1 MPESSL
7 QPFYIIFETGS
18 LSEHTASLAS
28 WRASGIL
35 PDSTS
40 TTLGCQA
47 HVTTCGILHDCW
59 GSKFSPYVCVV
70 TPSLTE
76 SLSWSLHAQ
85 PPHSQPSQIPH
96 AALDSLLRIR
106 CGDRFLSWQPS
117 RPLSAFSY
125 SHTKVENTVAE
136 LRSPWPCGDRALCL
150 PPHLLSWPQNTL
162 LCPGGRYH
170 PVGVLQ
176 NGSCSDSTCIKL

>member
-1 MPESSL
+1 MSPLAAFCMTAEDPSSVL
-7 QPFYIIFETGS
+7 M
-18 LSEHTASLAS
+18 
-28 WRASGIL
+28 
-35 PDSTS
+35 
-40 TTLGCQA
+40 
-47 HVTTCGILHDCW
+47 
-59 GSKFSPYVCVV
+59 CVV

-85 PPHSQPSQIPH
+85 PPHSQPSQISH
-96 AALDSLLRIR
+96 AALDSVLRIR

-170 PVGVLQ
+170 PAGVLQ
-176 NGSCSDSTCIKL
+176 NGSCSDSTCIKLSLSGVWSLEPWNSGGQISTWNKFNKLSREIIWGQIANLTK